1 MSLRMLASTAL
12 ASFLTI
18 TSAFGAAAD
27 GEKVFQQVCTQCHN
41 AKEHPLDKVRLDREK
56 WKEEVERMEG
66 LGAQIPSGKK
76 LQDLL
81 DYLVETHGPGNS
93 PSGAGSK

>member
-1 MSLRMLASTAL
+1 MSFRMVASVL

-18 TSAFGAAAD
+18 TSAFAAAAD
-27 GEKVFQQVCTQCHN
+27 GEKVFQQSCTQCHN
-41 AKEHPLDKVRLDREK
+41 AKQKPLDKIRLNREK

-93 PSGAGSK
+93 PSGAGSN

>member
-1 MSLRMLASTAL
+1 MSSRLLASGVL

-18 TSAFGAAAD
+18 TSAFAAAAD
-27 GEKVFQQVCTQCHN
+27 GEKVFQQSCTQCHN
-41 AKEHPLDKVRLDREK
+41 AKEKPLDKVRLNREK

-81 DYLVETHGPGNS
+81 DYLVETHGPGTS
-93 PSGAGSK
+93 SSGSGSK